1 MNVFDMKFSKV
12 FPLLVAKAE
21 RKGRRAEEVYAVAAW
36 LTGYGREELNRLLNS
51 DITYGDFF
59 DNAPQMNPDRKNVK
73 GKSAVY
79 ASRRLKI
86 RSCAT
91 CVYWI
96 NWSMRLQKES
106 LWRRYSMSFEDIY
119 SAVHILPCK
128 S

>member
-21 RKGRRAEEVYAVAAW
+21 RKGRRDEEVYAVAAW

-73 GKSAVY
+73 GKICGVRIEEIEDSKMRDMRILDKLVDEIAKGKPVE
-79 ASRRLKI
+79 KI
-86 RSCAT
+86 L
-91 CVYWI
+91 
-96 NWSMRLQKES
+96 NEL
-106 LWRRYSMSFEDIY
+106 
-119 SAVHILPCK
+119 
-128 S
+128 

>member
-73 GKSAVY
+73 GKICGVRIEEIEDSKMRDMRILDKLVDEIAKGNPVE
-79 ASRRLKI
+79 KI
-86 RSCAT
+86 L
-91 CVYWI
+91 
-96 NWSMRLQKES
+96 NEL
-106 LWRRYSMSFEDIY
+106 
-119 SAVHILPCK
+119 
-128 S
+128 

>member
-21 RKGRRAEEVYAVAAW
+21 CKGRRAEEVYAVAAW

-73 GKSAVY
+73 GKICGVRIEEIEDSKMRDMRILDKLVDEIAKGKPVE
-79 ASRRLKI
+79 KI
-86 RSCAT
+86 L
-91 CVYWI
+91 
-96 NWSMRLQKES
+96 NEL
-106 LWRRYSMSFEDIY
+106 
-119 SAVHILPCK
+119 
-128 S
+128 

>member
-73 GKSAVY
+73 GKICGVRIEEIEDSKMRNMRILDKLVDEIAKGKPVE
-79 ASRRLKI
+79 KI
-86 RSCAT
+86 L
-91 CVYWI
+91 
-96 NWSMRLQKES
+96 NEL
-106 LWRRYSMSFEDIY
+106 
-119 SAVHILPCK
+119 
-128 S
+128 

>member
-21 RKGRRAEEVYAVAAW
+21 RKGRRAEEVYAVAEW

-73 GKSAVY
+73 GKICGVRIEEIEDSKMRDMRILDKLVDEIAKGKPVE
-79 ASRRLKI
+79 KI
-86 RSCAT
+86 L
-91 CVYWI
+91 
-96 NWSMRLQKES
+96 NEL
-106 LWRRYSMSFEDIY
+106 
-119 SAVHILPCK
+119 
-128 S
+128 

>member
-21 RKGRRAEEVYAVAAW
+21 RKGRRAEEVYAVAEW

-73 GKSAVY
+73 GKICGVCIEEIEDSKMRDMRILDKLVDEIAKGKPVE
-79 ASRRLKI
+79 KI
-86 RSCAT
+86 L
-91 CVYWI
+91 
-96 NWSMRLQKES
+96 NEL
-106 LWRRYSMSFEDIY
+106 
-119 SAVHILPCK
+119 
-128 S
+128 

>member
-73 GKSAVY
+73 GKICGVRIEEIEDSKMRDMRILDKLVDEIAKGKPVEKILNELCIT
-79 ASRRLKI
+79 LKKVD
-86 RSCAT
+86 C
-91 CVYWI
+91 
-96 NWSMRLQKES
+96 
-106 LWRRYSMSFEDIY
+106 
-119 SAVHILPCK
+119 
-128 S
+128 